1 MGLLADSMTIFKRE
15 MIIFRANLR
24 TNIIRSIMFPIILIA
39 VFGNLGASIRGVPIA
54 VANYANNQQSVQ
66 FINSLVAD
74 GSISLQYT
82 TNQQQGVTLLKDGQV
97 VGLVVIL
104 PTFPQSSNGN
114 PPVDVYYSSVQLSEV
129 GVLLSKVQTTAS
141 SFGASYEKIQQG
153 SQSPSGPSGVIS
165 GSAGSLTVKS
175 NSAYGTGGNY
185 TTFLVGS
192 IIFMTVGFG
201 GVFGSG
207 MSFITDRQLG
217 NIKAFLV
224 SPINKRAIVL
234 GKLFSGTVQ
243 SVIYGILSLIIGIAF
258 GAKIIMGLAGLVWIL
273 LFILAIGLAFTGLSL
288 FLASRMSKV
297 DVFAIVSQFI
307 VMPLWFLSGAF
318 FPANDFP
325 FALRIISYADPLT
338 YVTNGV
344 RAVMLTTYFPFS
356 QIILDF
362 GVAIAFI
369 IVALIASFVLF
380 KDTLD

>member
-153 SQSPSGPSGVIS
+153 STSPSGPSGVIP

-243 SVIYGILSLIIGIAF
+243 SVIYGILSLIIGLAF
-258 GAKIIMGLAGLVWIL
+258 GAKIIMGFVGLIWIL

-325 FALRIISYADPLT
+325 FALRIISYVDPLT

-356 QIILDF
+356 QIMLDF

>member
-1 MGLLADSMTIFKRE
+1 MTIFKRE